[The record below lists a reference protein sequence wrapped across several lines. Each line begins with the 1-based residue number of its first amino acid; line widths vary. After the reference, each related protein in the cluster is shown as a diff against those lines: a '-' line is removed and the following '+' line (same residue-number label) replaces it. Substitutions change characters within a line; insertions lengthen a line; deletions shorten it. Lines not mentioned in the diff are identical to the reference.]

1 MVIVHLVGR
10 LAVKGPMWPGLV
22 VERQVAR
29 QALMRSL
36 SRLVGVQ
43 IDLLVFDT
51 FPESFHKHVIAPA
64 PFAVHA
70 DLNAVVGQ
78 QPCERLAGELAPL
91 IGVEDLG
98 TAILRDG
105 LSYGLKAEVRRE
117 RIGQPPRQHPATRPV
132 QDGEEIHEAALHG
145 NIRDICR
152 PDVIGTTDREIAEK
166 IRIDGVGRMPPT
178 ERRFAIQG
186 LDPHA
191 AHQRGH
197 LAPANGTALLP

>member
-1 MVIVHLVGR
+1 MVIVHLVRR
-10 LAVKGPMWPGLV
+10 LAVKRLMRPGLV
-22 VERQVAR
+22 VERQIAR
-29 QALMRSL
+29 HP
-36 SRLVGVQ
+36 LVRGRDGVVRVHR
-43 IDLLVFDT
+43 DLLVFDAL
-51 FPESFHKHVIAPA
+51 PPSLDEHVVPPTDFSI
-64 PFAVHA
+64 HA
-70 DLNAVVGQ
+70 DLDTVVGQ
-78 QPCERLAGELAPL
+78 QPRQRLARELAPL
-91 IGVEDLG
+91 IGVEDIG

-152 PDVIGTTDREIAEK
+152 PDVIGTTDREIAEE
-166 IRIDGVGRMPPT
+166 IRIDGVGRMPST
-178 ERRFAIQG
+178 QMRFTIQG
-186 LDPHA
+186 LDSHA